1 MVEFGLKLEDNKVAD
16 WTEHYIDYE
25 KLKHI
30 LKKCQAA
37 DKRWSDLAAKKPL
50 TTASITDSFYS
61 GVPTPVPTPYAS
73 RNTSKEDLQGYERQ
87 QLQLQLQ
94 QQQKAASTAASGST
108 GSWVAPVKQPQLDRI
123 KEERSRSGD
132 LAEGDYAKKSSTLSE
147 VEGEDDVDAE
157 NENDAE
163 TETTE
168 LVPARAPQQDYGSAK
183 GSAAAADGG
192 GAPATSDSTTDLMEI
207 DNSSQQSDSSTNLI
221 RFALER
227 ADSAFGV
234 TDYFSKSFERQVRD
248 TLKELENYSQEFD
261 ECLVNSLSRVN
272 TFYNSR
278 LQELEVQLLVL
289 KENVASSRSPTTKEN
304 AFSSQSPTTSSS
316 KAATP
321 PSDVEEDTEQ
331 ADELE
336 TPLVQNRKK
345 SQRHRKGKRSMD
357 FVHEVAFKVAQ
368 VGGRISGKG
377 MQKSESNEGL
387 YDDDNTQD
395 EKQDKALLSRKIKEA
410 ESIQRALVDQ
420 YRTAKL
426 LHNFAIMNYTG
437 FVKIVKKHDKSL
449 PRKKGR
455 YKQAIKPVNIC
466 NEGNAVEALASRME
480 HLYANWFC
488 DRDVSEAR
496 AQMFPKKGDGLEMDW
511 SQLRFGYRLGMC
523 SVLGLW
529 VCWDCVWGLLSS
541 GKSTIGGRTAFPV
554 FRATGGL
561 LLLQWFWGCSVW
573 VWTRYRINYIYL
585 FDFNPQIV
593 ESPLAIFNRAV
604 DNTLFFLI
612 NMLLYY
618 KAGAHD
624 VPGHFPAGVF
634 PFFLVLYTCY
644 QLIFPLRIRV
654 PMWQS
659 IWEVVTAPMIA
670 PSFFHG
676 YVGDIFTS
684 MVKVFQDMLW
694 TICFIFSGDW
704 MISEDTELSTAH
716 QWSRTNTYAHV
727 LIPLL
732 TLLPLWFRFNQ
743 CLRRYADTGNR
754 FPHLANAFKYA
765 LSQTVTLFGAFHPLY
780 LGMKKQHTGVDLF
793 QFFWGSVFISS
804 SLYSFAWDVYMDW
817 GLGRPKFGF
826 LGPSLMFPKKYGYF
840 VIIGLDLVLRF
851 AWVLTLVPPQSG
863 ASFALP
869 QYMTAVSL
877 MLELFRRTIW
887 GFLRLENEHRSNA
900 SGFRRVG
907 FVPLHF
913 STGHMHEYKKEKEH
927 RGVSVLLEVAV
938 VTIVV
943 LGACTVSVVMAQQ
956 ATERL
961 TNNHLDL

>member
-16 WTEHYIDYE
+16 WSEHYIEYE

-30 LKKCQAA
+30 LKKCSAA

-50 TTASITDSFYS
+50 TTASITESFYN
-61 GVPTPVPTPYAS
+61 GVPTPYAS
-73 RNTSKEDLQGYERQ
+73 RNASKEDLQAYERQ
-87 QLQLQLQ
+87 QLQLQQ
-94 QQQKAASTAASGST
+94 QQAVSTAKVDSVS
-108 GSWVAPVKQPQLDRI
+108 GSWVAPVKKNPQLDRI
-123 KEERSRSGD
+123 KEERSRSSD
-132 LAEGDYAKKSSTLSE
+132 FSEGDYATKSSTLSE
-147 VEGEDDVDAE
+147 VEGEDDDDNDAE

-163 TETTE
+163 SERTE
-168 LVPARAPQQDYGSAK
+168 LVPVRTPQQDYGSAK
-183 GSAAAADGG
+183 DSAAGAAAD
-192 GAPATSDSTTDLMEI
+192 AITTSDSTTDLMLQ
-207 DNSSQQSDSSTNLI
+207 DNSTHSDASTSLI
-221 RFALER
+221 RFALET

-261 ECLVNSLSRVN
+261 ECLVRSLKIVN
-272 TFYNSR
+272 TFYNSK

-289 KENVASSRSPTTKEN
+289 KENVASSRSPTIKEN
-304 AFSSQSPTTSSS
+304 AFSSKSPTTSISKVAASS
-316 KAATP
+316 P
-321 PSDVEEDTEQ
+321 DVEEDTEQ

-345 SQRHRKGKRSMD
+345 SKSHRKGKRSLD
-357 FVHEVAFKVAQ
+357 FVHEVAFQVAQ
-368 VGGRISGKG
+368 VGGRISGKE
-377 MQKSESNEGL
+377 MKRSESQEAL
-387 YDDDNTQD
+387 YDGDDDDNKQD
-395 EKQDKALLSRKIKEA
+395 EKEQKASLSRQIKEA

-455 YKQAIKPVNIC
+455 YKLAITPVNIC
-466 NEGNAVEALASRME
+466 NEGNAVEALAARME

-541 GKSTIGGRTAFPV
+541 GRSTIGGRTAFPV

-618 KAGAHD
+618 KAGAHEM
-624 VPGHFPAGVF
+624 PGHLPAGVF
-634 PFFLVLYTCY
+634 PFFLVVYTGY
-644 QLIFPLRIRV
+644 QLIFPLKIRV
-654 PMWQS
+654 PMWHT
-659 IWEVVTAPMIA
+659 IWEVVTAPMNA

-704 MISEDTELSTAH
+704 MISEDTELATAH
-716 QWSRTNTYAHV
+716 QWSRTNTYAHI

-780 LGMKKQHTGVDLF
+780 LGMKQTNSDFDLF
-793 QFFWGSVFISS
+793 QFFWGSVFITS
-804 SLYSFAWDVYMDW
+804 SLYSFTWDVYMDW
-817 GLGRPKFGF
+817 GLGRPNFGF
-826 LGPSLMFPKKYGYF
+826 LGPSLMYPKKYGYF

-869 QYMTAVSL
+869 QYLTAVSL

-927 RGVSVLLEVAV
+927 RGVSVLLEVAL

-943 LGACTVSVVMAQQ
+943 LGACTYSVVMAQE
-956 ATERL
+956 ATERIS
-961 TNNHLDL
+961 NNHFDL

>member
-16 WTEHYIDYE
+16 WSEHYIEYE

-50 TTASITDSFYS
+50 TTAHITDSFYS
-61 GVPTPVPTPYAS
+61 GVPTPYAS
-73 RNTSKEDLQGYERQ
+73 RDTSKEDLQLYERQ
-87 QLQLQLQ
+87 QLQLQQ
-94 QQQKAASTAASGST
+94 QQQAATSGST
-108 GSWVAPVKQPQLDRI
+108 GSWAAPIIGTGSNVPVSPVPSRPVKHLQLDRI
-123 KEERSRSGD
+123 KEEGRSSSD
-132 LAEGDYAKKSSTLSE
+132 LLEDEYATKSSGLLESE
-147 VEGEDDVDAE
+147 DNADAD
-157 NENDAE
+157 NEAE
-163 TETTE
+163 SERTE
-168 LVPARAPQQDYGSAK
+168 LVPVRAPQQDYGSAK
-183 GSAAAADGG
+183 ESAAWGDN
-192 GAPATSDSTTDLMEI
+192 DSTH
-207 DNSSQQSDSSTNLI
+207 SDSSNSLI
-221 RFALER
+221 RFALEK
-227 ADSAFGV
+227 ADSALGV

-248 TLKELENYSQEFD
+248 TLKELEKYSQEFD
-261 ECLVNSLSRVN
+261 ECLVKSIDRVN
-272 TFYNSR
+272 TFYNSK

-289 KENVASSRSPTTKEN
+289 KENVASSRSPTT
-304 AFSSQSPTTSSS
+304 PTTPRTSST
-316 KAATP
+316 KAAV
-321 PSDVEEDTEQ
+321 PSPDVEEDTEQ

-345 SQRHRKGKRSMD
+345 HSHHKKRQKSLD
-357 FVHEVAFKVAQ
+357 FVHEVASKVAQ
-368 VGGRISGKG
+368 VSGRFQGKP
-377 MQKSESNEGL
+377 EEFV
-387 YDDDNTQD
+387 YDADDAD
-395 EKQDKALLSRKIKEA
+395 EKQDKAQMSRKIKEA

-437 FVKIVKKHDKSL
+437 FVKIVKKHDKSI

-466 NEGNAVEALASRME
+466 NEGNAVEALAARME

-488 DRDVSEAR
+488 DRNVSEAR

-523 SVLGLW
+523 SILGLW

-624 VPGHFPAGVF
+624 VPGNFPAGVF
-634 PFFLVLYTCY
+634 PFFLVVYTCY

-654 PMWQS
+654 PMWQT
-659 IWEVVTAPMIA
+659 IWEVVTAPMTA

-704 MISEDTELSTAH
+704 MISEDTELSAAH
-716 QWSRTNTYAHV
+716 RWSRSTTYANI

-765 LSQTVTLFGAFHPLY
+765 MSQTVTLFGAFHPLY
-780 LGMKKQHTGVDLF
+780 LGIKQQDTGFDVF
-793 QFFWGSVFISS
+793 QFFWATIFITS
-804 SLYSFAWDVYMDW
+804 SLYSFTWDVYMDW

-851 AWVLTLVPPQSG
+851 AWVLTLVPPESG

-913 STGHMHEYKKEKEH
+913 STGHMHEYKQEKEH
-927 RGVSVLLEVAV
+927 RGFSVLLEVAI
-938 VTIVV
+938 VTMLV

-961 TNNHLDL
+961 NHLDL

>member
-16 WTEHYIDYE
+16 WSEHYIEYE

-37 DKRWSDLAAKKPL
+37 DKRWSDLSAKKPL
-50 TTASITDSFYS
+50 TTDLVTESFYS
-61 GVPTPVPTPYAS
+61 GVPTPYAS
-73 RNTSKEDLQGYERQ
+73 RNTSKEDLQAYERQ
-87 QLQLQLQ
+87 QLQIQ
-94 QQQKAASTAASGST
+94 QQQQQHQVASTS
-108 GSWVAPVKQPQLDRI
+108 GSWVAPMSKHSQLDRI
-123 KEERSRSGD
+123 KEEDRSGNLAEGSGD
-132 LAEGDYAKKSSTLSE
+132 LVEEDEDEDEEVYATKEDEYATKSSTLSG
-147 VEGEDDVDAE
+147 VEDDE
-157 NENDAE
+157 K
-163 TETTE
+163 TE
-168 LVPARAPQQDYGSAK
+168 LVPVRAPPQDYGSAK
-183 GSAAAADGG
+183 DSAAADA
-192 GAPATSDSTTDLMEI
+192 ATNDLLELSTH
-207 DNSSQQSDSSTNLI
+207 SGDSSSNLI
-221 RFALER
+221 RFALEK
-227 ADSAFGV
+227 ADSALGV

-248 TLKELENYSQEFD
+248 TLKELEKYSQEFD
-261 ECLVNSLSRVN
+261 ECLVKSLDRVN
-272 TFYNSR
+272 TFYNSK

-289 KENVASSRSPTTKEN
+289 KENVASSRSPTLKES
-304 AFSSQSPTTSSS
+304 AFSRQSPTTSSS
-316 KAATP
+316 KAAAP
-321 PSDVEEDTEQ
+321 DVEEDTEQ

-345 SQRHRKGKRSMD
+345 AQHHRKRQSSLD
-357 FVHEVAFKVAQ
+357 FVHTVAFKVAQ
-368 VGGRISGKG
+368 VGGRFSGKE
-377 MQKSESNEGL
+377 MHKSGAEEEEGL
-387 YDDDNTQD
+387 YDGDNTNQND
-395 EKQDKALLSRKIKEA
+395 DRKQADRKIKEA

-437 FVKIVKKHDKSL
+437 FVKIVKKHDKSI

-455 YKQAIKPVNIC
+455 YKQAIKPFNIC
-466 NEGNAVEALASRME
+466 NEGNAVEALAARME

-496 AQMFPKKGDGLEMDW
+496 AQMFTKKGDGLEMDW

-612 NMLLYY
+612 TMLLYY

-624 VPGHFPAGVF
+624 VPGNFPAGVF
-634 PFFLVLYTCY
+634 PFFLVVYTCY
-644 QLIFPLRIRV
+644 QLIFPLKVRL
-654 PMWQS
+654 PMWHT
-659 IWEVVTAPMIA
+659 IWEVVTAPMTA

-704 MISEDTELSTAH
+704 MLSEDKELSTAH
-716 QWSRTNTYAHV
+716 EWSRTNTYAHI

-743 CLRRYADTGNR
+743 CLRRYADTGKR

-780 LGMKKQHTGVDLF
+780 LGLKQQDSGFDLF
-793 QFFWGSVFISS
+793 QFFWGAIFITS
-804 SLYSFAWDVYMDW
+804 SLYSFTWDVYMDW

-840 VIIGLDLVLRF
+840 IIIALDLVLRF

-927 RGVSVLLEVAV
+927 RGFSVLLEVAV
-938 VTIVV
+938 VTMLV

-961 TNNHLDL
+961 TDHHLDL

>member
-1 MVEFGLKLEDNKVAD
+1 L
-16 WTEHYIDYE
+16 
-25 KLKHI
+25 
-30 LKKCQAA
+30 QA
-37 DKRWSDLAAKKPL
+37 L
-50 TTASITDSFYS
+50 
-61 GVPTPVPTPYAS
+61 
-73 RNTSKEDLQGYERQ
+73 ERQ
-87 QLQLQLQ
+87 QLVQLQ
-94 QQQKAASTAASGST
+94 QQQAAASTAKAEST
-108 GSWVAPVKQPQLDRI
+108 SESWVAPVKHPLLDRI
-123 KEERSRSGD
+123 KEESSRSRD
-132 LAEGDYAKKSSTLSE
+132 FAEGEYATKESTLSE
-147 VEGEDDVDAE
+147 IEGEDDAE
-157 NENDAE
+157 NENGAE
-163 TETTE
+163 TERTE
-168 LVPARAPQQDYGSAK
+168 LVPVRTPQQDYGSAK
-183 GSAAAADGG
+183 NSDATAAVT
-192 GAPATSDSTTDLMEI
+192 TSDSTTDLLLNDNGSQGS
-207 DNSSQQSDSSTNLI
+207 DNSSSLI
-221 RFALER
+221 RFALET

-248 TLKELENYSQEFD
+248 TLKELEDYSQEFD
-261 ECLVNSLSRVN
+261 ECLVRSLKSVN
-272 TFYNSR
+272 TFYNR
-278 LQELEVQLLVL
+278 KLQELEVQLLVL
-289 KENVASSRSPTTKEN
+289 KENVASSRSPTTKES
-304 AFSSQSPTTSSS
+304 AFSKQSPTTSISKVAASS
-316 KAATP
+316 P
-321 PSDVEEDTEQ
+321 DVEEDAEQ

-336 TPLVQNRKK
+336 TPLVRNLKK
-345 SQRHRKGKRSMD
+345 SHRHRKSQSSLD

-368 VGGRISGKG
+368 VGGRLSGKE
-377 MQKSESNEGL
+377 MKRSESEEAL
-387 YDDDNTQD
+387 YDNTHDDDNTQD
-395 EKQDKALLSRKIKEA
+395 EKEDKAVLSRKIKEA

-437 FVKIVKKHDKSL
+437 FVKIVKKHDKSI

-455 YKQAIKPVNIC
+455 YKLAIKPVNIC
-466 NEGNAVEALASRME
+466 NEGNAVEALAARME

-634 PFFLVLYTCY
+634 PFFLVLYTCF

-654 PMWQS
+654 PMWQT
-659 IWEVVTAPMIA
+659 IWEVVTAPMNA

-684 MVKVFQDMLW
+684 MVKVFQDMMW
-694 TICFIFSGDW
+694 TIFFIFSGDW
-704 MISEDTELSTAH
+704 LISEDKELSTAH
-716 QWSRTNTYAHV
+716 QWSRSNTYAHI

-780 LGMKKQHTGVDLF
+780 LGIKQQDSGFDLF
-793 QFFWGSVFISS
+793 QFFWGSVFITS
-804 SLYSFAWDVYMDW
+804 SLYSFTWDVYMDW
-817 GLGRPKFGF
+817 GLGRQKFGF
-826 LGPSLMFPKKYGYF
+826 LGPSLMYPKKYGYF

-851 AWVLTLVPPQSG
+851 AWVLTLVPPESG

-943 LGACTVSVVMAQQ
+943 LGACTFSVVMAQQ

-961 TNNHLDL
+961 ANNHLDL